1 MSVTAA
7 PMTFPVARTVEV
19 PLRQRVLLP
28 ALIYCG
34 LCLAL
39 ISSLGV
45 LLIPTIATAQHVSL
59 ASAEWVLTINLLVG
73 AVSTPVLGRIADGP
87 HPRRVLIFMLC
98 SVLTGSLVAA
108 TAASMPQLLLG
119 RALQGLCYGIIPITI
134 TLARRHLPAAEV
146 GRGVA
151 ALSVTAAT
159 GLGLGYPFTGIVAE
173 HLDYRVAFWVA
184 AAFSASALCLVPW
197 AIPGSSPRERRD
209 NVGLVA
215 WLLRSAALGSGVVV
229 PGGPVAAPRP
239 EHSKRSGGSFDVVG
253 TALLALGLTALLVGL
268 SETPEWGWGSA
279 GVLGLLAAAAA
290 VFAGWTWWELR
301 AAAPLVRLDLLR
313 NPEVAVAN
321 MAAVGLGMSMF
332 IGFAA
337 VGQLAQTPHSTGY
350 GLGLTVFMAGVVITP
365 LSIGSQIASRVAAV
379 LTKRLG
385 VRPLLM
391 LGAVFVIVASSSLAL
406 RHDRLWELLAAM
418 TLFGFGIGSTFAAMP
433 TLIIQ
438 SVPVA
443 EVGSATSFNQV
454 LRTIGGSIGSAITGA
469 VLAMQVKDGFPVDS
483 GYRDTFAISAL
494 LCTVLLVAL
503 LVDAARA
510 RRRNAAA

>member
-1 MSVTAA
+1 MSTTTATA
-7 PMTFPVARTVEV
+7 PFPVARTAEV
-19 PLRQRVLLP
+19 PLRRGILLP

-45 LLIPTIATAQHVSL
+45 LLIPTIASAQHVSL

-98 SVLTGSLVAA
+98 SVLVGSLIAA
-108 TAASMPQLLLG
+108 TAASMPQLLFG

-134 TLARRHLPAAEV
+134 TLARRHLPAHEV

-184 AAFSASALCLVPW
+184 AGFSASALCLVPY
-197 AIPGSSPRERRD
+197 AVPGSAPRERRD
-209 NVGLVA
+209 SPIVG

-229 PGGPVAAPRP
+229 PGGPVAAPAPAHTKPR
-239 EHSKRSGGSFDVVG
+239 GGSFDVVG
-253 TALLALGLTALLVGL
+253 TVLLAIGLTALLIGL
-268 SETPEWGWGSA
+268 SQTSEWGWGSA
-279 GVLGLLAAAAA
+279 KVLGLLAVAIA
-290 VFAGWTWWELR
+290 VFAGWAQWELR

-321 MAAVGLGMSMF
+321 GAAVGLGMSMF

-379 LTKRLG
+379 LVRRLG

-391 LGAVFVIVASSSLAL
+391 LGAVFVIAASSALAL
-406 RHDRLWELLAAM
+406 RHNHLWELLAAM
-418 TLFGFGIGSTFAAMP
+418 AFFGFGIGSTFAAMP

-469 VLAMQVKDGFPVDS
+469 VLAMQVRDGFPVDS
-483 GYRDTFAISAL
+483 GYRDAFAVSAG
-494 LCTVLLVAL
+494 LCSLLLVAL
-503 LVDAARA
+503 LIDAAFA
-510 RRRNAAA
+510 RRRSNAI

>member
-1 MSVTAA
+1 MTVTTAPAA
-7 PMTFPVARTVEV
+7 FRMPRAAELPA
-19 PLRQRVLLP
+19 RQRFLLP

-45 LLIPTIATAQHVSL
+45 LLIPTIAAAQHVSL

-108 TAASMPQLLLG
+108 TAASMPQLLFG

-134 TLARRHLPAAEV
+134 TLARRHLPAHEV

-184 AAFSASALCLVPW
+184 AAFSASALCLVPF
-197 AIPGSSPRERRD
+197 AVPGSTPVERR
-209 NVGLVA
+209 NSPIVG

-229 PGGPVAAPRP
+229 PGGPVAAPAP
-239 EHSKRSGGSFDVVG
+239 EHAKHSGGTFDVIG
-253 TALLALGLTALLVGL
+253 TLLLALGLGSLLVGL
-268 SETPEWGWGSA
+268 SESPEWGWGSA
-279 GVLGLLAAAAA
+279 KVLGLLAAAVL
-290 VFAGWTWWELR
+290 VFGCWAWWELR
-301 AAAPLVRLDLLR
+301 APAPLVRLDLLR

-321 MAAVGLGMSMF
+321 MAAVGLGVSMF
-332 IGFAA
+332 IAFAA

-365 LSIGSQIASRVAAV
+365 LSIGSQIASRVGAV
-379 LTKRLG
+379 LTRRLG

-391 LGAVFVIVASSSLAL
+391 LGAAFVIVASSALAL
-406 RHDRLWELLAAM
+406 RHDRLWELMAAM

-433 TLIIQ
+433 TLIIS

-469 VLAMQVKDGFPVDS
+469 VLAMQLKDGFPLDS
-483 GYRDTFAISAL
+483 EYRDTFAISAL
-494 LCTVLLVAL
+494 LCTVLFLAL
-503 LVDAARA
+503 LFDAVRA
-510 RRRNAAA
+510 RRRSSPA